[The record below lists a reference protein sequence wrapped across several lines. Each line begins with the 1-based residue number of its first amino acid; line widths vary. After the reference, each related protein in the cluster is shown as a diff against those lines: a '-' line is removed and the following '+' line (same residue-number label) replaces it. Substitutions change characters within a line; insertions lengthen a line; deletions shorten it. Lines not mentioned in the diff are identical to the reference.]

1 MPMHAHACPCM
12 PMQNHSTYIRPA
24 TPHARTWT
32 HTRGNDMVVHIGESS
47 LTHRVRSRDRAIDL
61 DLDLDLA
68 RGRPVLRYP
77 QPTVDGRRRLSVDDS
92 RRRHTW
98 SHARFDGHSS
108 CLSRR
113 TRTRPCAG
121 RSTPALD
128 SGRRHH
134 HRARCDAM
142 GRRRRPGRGARAWRG
157 GRRRGG

>member
-1 MPMHAHACPCM
+1 MHAHACPCM
-12 PMQNHSTYIRPA
+12 PMRNHSTYIRPA

-47 LTHRVRSRDRAIDL
+47 LTHRVRSRDRP
-61 DLDLDLA
+61 
-68 RGRPVLRYP
+68 RPRPRPRPRASSPPLS
-77 QPTVDGRRRLSVDDS
+77 TTDDDCRRRLSVDDS